1 MDLLG
6 CLLFFLFPTVKSE
19 NPTICSLDVN
29 DHDLGT
35 GGGGRNGALKTG
47 EWVNQGAADK
57 EENTDNSSDYF
68 VSLYL
73 W

>member
-1 MDLLG
+1 MLM
-6 CLLFFLFPTVKSE
+6 T
-19 NPTICSLDVN
+19 TILER
-29 DHDLGT
+29 
-35 GGGGRNGALKTG
+35 GGRDGGLKSGESVIPDCTG
-47 EWVNQGAADK
+47 K